1 MSRDGL
7 SYTKGLLMVYL
18 LAGAAAALANDT
30 FTPEFN
36 QLVNGKPIQ
45 AIRDA
50 YYNQIG
56 GIVYVI
62 AFVGVFLGL
71 YIRIQNLT
79 YCVMLLDIGAAIF
92 WQYTFYPLDWLIYI
106 VNALAIA
113 NIIFKPFSP
122 ILAEG

>member
-1 MSRDGL
+1 
-7 SYTKGLLMVYL
+7 MVYL

-30 FTPEFN
+30 FTPEFQ

-106 VNALAIA
+106 VNGLAIA
-113 NIIFKPFSP
+113 NIIFKTVSP
-122 ILAEG
+122 IHAEG